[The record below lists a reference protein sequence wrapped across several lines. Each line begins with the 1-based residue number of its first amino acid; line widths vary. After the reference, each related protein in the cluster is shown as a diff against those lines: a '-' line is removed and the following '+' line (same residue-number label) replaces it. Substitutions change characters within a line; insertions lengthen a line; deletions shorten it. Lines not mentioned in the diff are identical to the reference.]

1 MNPPEATMTSGTGA
15 AATRGLR
22 RLIGGT
28 GGMLQ
33 KAGIGLALVVLILLA
48 SVLSPYFLQPGNV
61 LNVARQISIIGI
73 VAVGMTFVILTGGID
88 LSVGSILGV
97 VAVVAAQQ
105 LQNGG
110 AVPLVVALALLLGTV
125 LGLINGLG
133 ITIGGIPPFIMT
145 LGMLVMARGAALT
158 YAQGQP
164 VSLGDAKDTFAW
176 LGREAIAGIPVPVFI
191 FAIVAI
197 VGVVILRFTT
207 VGRYIYAIGSNREA
221 ARLAGVKVRTYTALV
236 YVISGFLAGLT
247 ALIWISRLTVGEP
260 TAGTGIELDAIAVV
274 VIGGTSLFGGE
285 GGIGGTVIGAMIVG
299 VLANVLNLLGVSPFT
314 QQIVTGALIVLA
326 VLLGRVRRLG

>member
-1 MNPPEATMTSGTGA
+1 MTGA
-15 AATRGLR
+15 DAAGASGIRGL
-22 RLIGGT
+22 LGGT
-28 GGMLQ
+28 GGALQ
-33 KAGIGLALVVLILLA
+33 KAGIGLALIVLIVLA
-48 SVLSPYFLQPGNV
+48 SVLSPYFLQPGNL
-61 LNVARQISIIGI
+61 LNVARQVSIIGI
-73 VAVGMTFVILTGGID
+73 IAVGMTFVILTGGID
-88 LSVGSILGV
+88 LSVGSILGL

-105 LQNGG
+105 LQNGVG
-110 AVPLVVALALLLGTV
+110 TLAVVLLALLLGIG

-133 ITIGGIPPFIMT
+133 ITLGGVPPFIMT

-158 YAQGQP
+158 YAEGQP
-164 VSLGDAKDTFAW
+164 VSLGDAKDRFAW
-176 LGREAIAGIPVPVFI
+176 LGRGEIGGIPVPVFI

-197 VGVVILRFTT
+197 VSAIVLRYTT
-207 VGRYIYAIGSNREA
+207 FGRYIYAIGSNREA
-221 ARLAGVKVRTYTALV
+221 ARLAGVKVRAYTAAV

-260 TAGTGIELDAIAVV
+260 TAGTGTELEAIAVV

-326 VLLGRVRRLG
+326 VLLGRLRR

>member
-1 MNPPEATMTSGTGA
+1 
-15 AATRGLR
+15 
-22 RLIGGT
+22 
-28 GGMLQ
+28 
-33 KAGIGLALVVLILLA
+33 
-48 SVLSPYFLQPGNV
+48 
-61 LNVARQISIIGI
+61 
-73 VAVGMTFVILTGGID
+73 
-88 LSVGSILGV
+88 

-105 LQNGG
+105 LQNGV
-110 AVPLVVALALLLGTV
+110 ATPVVVGLALLLGTV
-125 LGLINGLG
+125 LGLVNGLG
-133 ITIGGIPPFIMT
+133 ITIGGVPPFIMT

-158 YAQGQP
+158 YAEGQP
-164 VSLGDAKDTFAW
+164 VSLGDAKERFSW
-176 LGREAIAGIPVPVFI
+176 LGRGDIGGIPVPVFV

-197 VGVVILRFTT
+197 AGMIVLRYTT

-221 ARLAGVKVRTYTALV
+221 ARLAGIKVRAYTTLV

-260 TAGTGIELDAIAVV
+260 TAGTGTELEAIAVV

-326 VLLGRVRRLG
+326 VLLGRIRR

>member
-1 MNPPEATMTSGTGA
+1 MAITTNAASAGGGRAGVSGLLGS
-15 AATRGLR
+15 
-22 RLIGGT
+22 T
-28 GGMLQ
+28 GGVLQ
-33 KAGIGLALVVLILLA
+33 KAGIGVALIVLIVLA
-48 SVLSPYFLQPGNV
+48 SVLSPYFLQPANL
-61 LNVARQISIIGI
+61 LNVARQVSIIGI
-73 VAVGMTFVILTGGID
+73 IAVGMTFVILTGGID
-88 LSVGSILGV
+88 LSVGSMLGL

-105 LQNGG
+105 LQNGV
-110 AVPLVVALALLLGTV
+110 AVPIVVILALLLGTG
-125 LGLINGLG
+125 LGLVNGIG
-133 ITIGGIPPFIMT
+133 ITLGGIPPFIMT

-164 VSLGDAKDTFAW
+164 VSLGDAKEYFDW
-176 LGREAIAGIPVPVFI
+176 LGRGTIGGIPVPVFI

-197 VGVVILRFTT
+197 VSAVVLRFTT
-207 VGRYIYAIGSNREA
+207 FGRYIYAIGSNREA
-221 ARLAGVKVRTYTALV
+221 ARLAGVKVRAYTAAV

-260 TAGTGIELDAIAVV
+260 TAGTGTELDAIAVV

-285 GGIGGTVIGAMIVG
+285 GGIGGTVIGAIIVG

-326 VLLGRVRRLG
+326 VLLGRIRR

>member
-1 MNPPEATMTSGTGA
+1 MNTPQAGIATSSSSEAPVVGGA
-15 AATRGLR
+15 RGVL
-22 RLIGGT
+22 GST
-28 GGMLQ
+28 GGALQ
-33 KAGIGLALVVLILLA
+33 KAGIGLALIVLIVLA
-48 SVLSPYFLQPGNV
+48 SVLSPYFLQPGNL
-61 LNVARQISIIGI
+61 LNVARQVSIIGI

-88 LSVGSILGV
+88 LSVGSILGL

-105 LQNGG
+105 LQNGV
-110 AVPLVVALALLLGTV
+110 ANVPVVVLALLLGTG
-125 LGLINGLG
+125 LGLVNGLG
-133 ITIGGIPPFIMT
+133 VTIGGIPPFIMT

-158 YAQGQP
+158 YADGQP
-164 VSLGDAKDTFAW
+164 VSLDDAKERFAW
-176 LGREAIAGIPVPVFI
+176 LGRGEMAGIPVPVFI

-197 VGVVILRFTT
+197 AGIIVLRFTT
-207 VGRYIYAIGSNREA
+207 FGRYIYAIGSNREA
-221 ARLAGVKVRTYTALV
+221 ARLAGVKVRAYTTLV

-285 GGIGGTVIGAMIVG
+285 GGIGGTVIGAIIVG

-326 VLLGRVRRLG
+326 VLLGRIRR

>member
-1 MNPPEATMTSGTGA
+1 MAMTTDVAGA
-15 AATRGLR
+15 GGGGRAG
-22 RLIGGT
+22 IGGLLGST

-33 KAGIGLALVVLILLA
+33 KAGIGVALIVLIVLA
-48 SVLSPYFLQPGNV
+48 SVLSPYFLQPANL
-61 LNVARQISIIGI
+61 LNVARQVSIIGI
-73 VAVGMTFVILTGGID
+73 IAVGMTFVILTGGID
-88 LSVGSILGV
+88 LSVGSMLGL

-105 LQNGG
+105 LQNGV
-110 AVPLVVALALLLGTV
+110 AVPLVVILALLLGTG
-125 LGLINGLG
+125 LGLVNGIG
-133 ITIGGIPPFIMT
+133 ITLGGIPPFIMT

-164 VSLGDAKDTFAW
+164 VSLGDAKEYFDW
-176 LGREAIAGIPVPVFI
+176 LGRGAIGGIPVPVFI

-197 VGVVILRFTT
+197 VSAVVLRFTT
-207 VGRYIYAIGSNREA
+207 FGRYIYAIGSNREA
-221 ARLAGVKVRTYTALV
+221 ARLAGVKVRAYTAAV

-247 ALIWISRLTVGEP
+247 ALIWVSRLTVGEP
-260 TAGTGIELDAIAVV
+260 TAGTGTELDAIAVV

-285 GGIGGTVIGAMIVG
+285 GGIGGTVIGAIIVG

-326 VLLGRVRRLG
+326 VLLGRIRR

>member
-1 MNPPEATMTSGTGA
+1 MNAPRLGIASSVDTPRVGGI
-15 AATRGLR
+15 RGVL
-22 RLIGGT
+22 GGT
-28 GGMLQ
+28 GGALQ
-33 KAGIGLALVVLILLA
+33 KAGIGLALIVLILLA
-48 SVLSPYFLQPGNV
+48 SVMSPYFLQTGNL
-61 LNVARQISIIGI
+61 LNVARQVSIIGI

-88 LSVGSILGV
+88 LSVGSILGL

-105 LQNGG
+105 LQNGVG
-110 AVPLVVALALLLGTV
+110 ALLVVAIALLLGTA
-125 LGLINGLG
+125 LGLANGLG

-158 YAQGQP
+158 YAEGQP
-164 VSLGDAKDTFAW
+164 VSLGDAKERFSW
-176 LGREAIAGIPVPVFI
+176 LGRGDIAGIPVPVFI
-191 FAIVAI
+191 FAIVAVVGI
-197 VGVVILRFTT
+197 VVLRFTT
-207 VGRYIYAIGSNREA
+207 FGRYIYAIGSNREA
-221 ARLAGVKVRTYTALV
+221 ARLAGVKVRAYTAFV

-326 VLLGRVRRLG
+326 VLLGRIRR

>member
-1 MNPPEATMTSGTGA
+1 MNAPRLGIASSVDTPRVGGI
-15 AATRGLR
+15 RGVL
-22 RLIGGT
+22 GGT
-28 GGMLQ
+28 GGALQ
-33 KAGIGLALVVLILLA
+33 KAGIGLALIVLILLA
-48 SVLSPYFLQPGNV
+48 SVMSPYFLQTGNL
-61 LNVARQISIIGI
+61 LNVARQVSIIGI

-88 LSVGSILGV
+88 LSVGSILGL
-97 VAVVAAQQ
+97 VAVVSA
-105 LQNGG
+105 
-110 AVPLVVALALLLGTV
+110 
-125 LGLINGLG
+125 LGLANGLG

-158 YAQGQP
+158 YAEGQP
-164 VSLGDAKDTFAW
+164 VSLGDAKERFSW
-176 LGREAIAGIPVPVFI
+176 LGRGDIAGIPVPVFI
-191 FAIVAI
+191 FAIVAVVGI
-197 VGVVILRFTT
+197 VVLRFTT
-207 VGRYIYAIGSNREA
+207 FGRYIYAIGSNREA
-221 ARLAGVKVRTYTALV
+221 ARLAGVKVRAYTAFV

-326 VLLGRVRRLG
+326 VLLGRIRR

>member
-1 MNPPEATMTSGTGA
+1 VNTSQAGIASSTDA
-15 AATRGLR
+15 AGVRGIRGVL
-22 RLIGGT
+22 GGT
-28 GGMLQ
+28 GGALQ
-33 KAGIGLALVVLILLA
+33 KAGIGLALVVLIILA
-48 SVLSPYFLQPGNV
+48 SVLSPYFLQPGNL
-61 LNVARQISIIGI
+61 LNVARQVSIIGI
-73 VAVGMTFVILTGGID
+73 VAVGMTFVILTAGID
-88 LSVGSILGV
+88 LSVGSILGL

-105 LQNGG
+105 LQNGV
-110 AVPLVVALALLLGTV
+110 ATVPVVALALLLGTA

-158 YAQGQP
+158 YADGQP
-164 VSLGDAKDTFAW
+164 VSLGDAKERFAW
-176 LGREAIAGIPVPVFI
+176 LGRGELAGIPVPVFV

-197 VGVVILRFTT
+197 VGIVVLRFTT
-207 VGRYIYAIGSNREA
+207 FGRYIYAIGSNPEA
-221 ARLAGVKVRTYTALV
+221 ARLAGVKVRAYTALV

-247 ALIWISRLTVGEP
+247 ALIWVSRLTVGEP

-285 GGIGGTVIGAMIVG
+285 GGIGGTVIGAIIVG

-326 VLLGRVRRLG
+326 VLLGRIRR

>member
-1 MNPPEATMTSGTGA
+1 MNPPQASMAGGAEAAGSRGV
-15 AATRGLR
+15 RGL
-22 RLIGGT
+22 LGES

-33 KAGIGLALVVLILLA
+33 KAGIGLALIVLIVLA
-48 SVLSPYFLQPGNV
+48 SVLSPYFLQPGNI
-61 LNVARQISIIGI
+61 LNVARQVSIIGI
-73 VAVGMTFVILTGGID
+73 IAVGMTFVILTGGID
-88 LSVGSILGV
+88 LSVGAMLGL

-105 LQNGG
+105 LQNGM
-110 AVPLVVALALLLGTV
+110 AVPLVVALALLLGTA

-133 ITIGGIPPFIMT
+133 ITIGGVPPFIMT

-164 VSLGDAKDTFAW
+164 VSLGDAKERFSW
-176 LGREAIAGIPVPVFI
+176 LGRGAIGGIPVPVFI
-191 FAIVAI
+191 FAIVVIA
-197 VGVVILRFTT
+197 GMVILRFTT
-207 VGRYIYAIGSNREA
+207 LGRYIYAIGSNREA
-221 ARLAGVKVRTYTALV
+221 ARLAGIKVRAYTALV

-260 TAGTGIELDAIAVV
+260 TAGTGTELEAIAVV

-326 VLLGRVRRLG
+326 VLLGRIRR